1 MTDNWLD
8 TKLVLTGLNT
18 TIKKYKRLKGLSLII
33 YYIMTSQEKVPLTV
47 RTTIYNPFC
56 RVPEITKKGNVH
68 RSPYQKLY
76 KTIWVTEDEDIEVIE
91 QKFRKIF
98 CLAPVYQ
105 YAGASW
111 RPTHEDWNWHE
122 GDILTLVYRLS

>member
-1 MTDNWLD
+1 
-8 TKLVLTGLNT
+8 
-18 TIKKYKRLKGLSLII
+18 
-33 YYIMTSQEKVPLTV
+33 MTSKEKVPITV
-47 RTTIYNPFC
+47 RSTIYNPFC
-56 RVPEITKKGNVH
+56 MISHRSQDTHIH

-76 KTIWVTEDEDIEVIE
+76 KTIWVKQDEDIEVIE

-105 YAGASW
+105 YAGAPW
-111 RPTHEDWNWHE
+111 QPQHDDWNWHE